1 MAYNQVDG
9 DSFDFYNGA
18 GGVTATTIGLA
29 SGWTVSGAAMIAGRF
44 GGQAIR
50 MSEGSGTTEA
60 VTRTL
65 NSNVGP
71 YASLHFAFRVSTV
84 SAGGQFARMRLSA
97 TNQITLNLNT
107 LGGFTVNGAAGVLV
121 TTPNNVLIANTWH
134 SVECKVFMDNLGDV
148 EAAVDGVS
156 AGSATGVDTLSGATA
171 AINQIV
177 LESGNIAGSGSTWDF
192 DDYML
197 GDTYD
202 FCGPSTAT
210 RLSPNADVNA
220 GFTRSTGASN
230 FGTVDETLSN
240 ADVDYNEATTV
251 GLYDLYDLPAL
262 GIIPA
267 AIHSVNLVGFGRT
280 TDAQARSISL
290 DVDASQGANQA
301 LTSTYTRKQRL
312 ITLNPATGLPWQVS
326 EIDAMQIGY
335 GLRV

>member
-18 GGVTATTIGLA
+18 GGVTATTIGLGA
-29 SGWTVSGAAMIAGRF
+29 GWTNNGAAMIAGRF
-44 GGQAIR
+44 GGQAVR
-50 MSEGSGTTEA
+50 MSEGSGSAESI
-60 VTRTL
+60 VRTL
-65 NSNVGP
+65 DTNLGP
-71 YASLHFAFRVSTV
+71 YFSLHFAFRVSTV
-84 SAGGQFARMRLSA
+84 SAGGQFARMRLA
-97 TNQITLNLNT
+97 GTNQVTLNLNT
-107 LGGFTVNGAAGVLV
+107 VGGFTVNGAGGVLI

-134 SVECKVFMDNLGDV
+134 SVECKCFMDNAGDIEV
-148 EAAVDGVS
+148 AVDGIS

-171 AINQIV
+171 EINQIV

-197 GDTYD
+197 GSTYD

-210 RLSPNADVNA
+210 SLRPNADAHA
-220 GFTRSTGASN
+220 GFTRSTGTAN
-230 FGTVDETLSN
+230 YETVDETLSN
-240 ADVDYNEATTV
+240 ADVDYNEANTI
-251 GLYDLYDLPAL
+251 GLYDLFDLPAL
-262 GIIPA
+262 GLVPA
-267 AIHSVNLVGFGRT
+267 AIHSVNLLGFGRT

-301 LTSTYTRKQRL
+301 LTSTYTKKQRL
-312 ITLNPATGLPWQVS
+312 MVVNPATGLPWQVS